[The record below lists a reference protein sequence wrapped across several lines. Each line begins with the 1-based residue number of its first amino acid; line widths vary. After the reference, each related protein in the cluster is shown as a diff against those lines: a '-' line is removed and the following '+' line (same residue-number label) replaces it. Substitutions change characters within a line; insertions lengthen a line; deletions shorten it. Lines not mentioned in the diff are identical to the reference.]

1 MRKTCRECGVVG
13 KLDDGLCW
21 KCREREGGAG
31 RAGRGTH
38 PRSVDLEPAHDQPW
52 VPTNQLADRVRRSP
66 RE

>member
-13 KLDDGLCW
+13 KLDNGLCW
-21 KCREREGGAG
+21 KCREREGSAG
-31 RAGRGTH
+31 RVGKGGRTVS
-38 PRSVDLEPAHDQPW
+38 PEVPAPHDQPW